1 MDYYFR
7 KTTDYSFEEAIE
19 KVTGLL
25 KEEGFGVLFRINMDE
40 TLKAKIGADF
50 HRYTTL
56 GACNPKF
63 AFKALTSENMI
74 GLMLLP
80 CNVVVSETPDG
91 KVEVAAIDAV
101 QSMLAVEN
109 PVVKETA
116 AQISSKL
123 KIVISRLEGSVNSH
137 HKINQNTEHHE
148 YHNNY
153 H

>member
-19 KVTGLL
+19 KVTELL
-25 KEEGFGVLFRINMDE
+25 KEEGFGILFRINMDE

-50 HRYTTL
+50 PRYTTL

-63 AFKALTSENMI
+63 AFKALTSENLI
-74 GLMLLP
+74 GLMLP
-80 CNVVVSETPDG
+80 CNVVISETPEG

-109 PVVKETA
+109 PAVKETA
-116 AQISSKL
+116 QQIAEKLKTVISKL
-123 KIVISRLEGSVNSH
+123 QSCSYNHSSSNK
-137 HKINQNTEHHE
+137 KHHE
-148 YHNNY
+148 QYHNNY

>member
-50 HRYTTL
+50 HKYTTL

-63 AFKALTSENMI
+63 AFKALTSENLI
-74 GLMLLP
+74 GLMLP

-91 KVEVAAIDAV
+91 KVEVAAINAV
-101 QSMLAVEN
+101 QSMLTVEN

-116 AQISSKL
+116 SQISSKL
-123 KIVISRLEGSVNSH
+123 KKVISGLNGSDEEDYV
-137 HKINQNTEHHE
+137 INKNTKHHE